1 MINESYNSEHAK
13 TEAMNSQ
20 HTRCLK
26 EKEKNC
32 TMMQSYLVC
41 LGSPGSYYLSH
52 LKSAMDLSP
61 R

>member
-26 EKEKNC
+26 EKELYND
-32 TMMQSYLVC
+32 TILFGVSWLSGFI
-41 LGSPGSYYLSH
+41 LSISP
-52 LKSAMDLSP
+52 
-61 R
+61 